1 MEHKIITSKKLHLDF
16 GTYNSKL
23 VLLMHVVHDTTLS
36 TVLCIIVKWCQ

>member
-23 VLLMHVVHDTTLS
+23 VLLMHVVHDTARLS
-36 TVLCIIVKWCQ
+36 ALSYVS